1 MLDTQS
7 LNEFQANPW
16 AILPQ
21 YYQALLRAVVSWSV
35 PAEPAAARPAQA
47 SRQSGAVAVLQLAGP
62 IFPRGSALDDL
73 FGPVASAERFA
84 LTMRQAAADPAVGAI
99 VLDIHSPGGS
109 VAGIPEAVAAVR
121 DANAQKP
128 VVAAANHLAASA
140 AYWIASAAREIIVT
154 PAGEVGSIGVFA
166 AHQDISQA
174 LDKAGVKVSLISAGK
189 HKTEGNPYEPLTD
202 EARESIQ
209 ARVNEFYGMFVA
221 DVARGRKTS
230 ADTVRETFGEGRMVG
245 AKQAV
250 SLGMA
255 DGVGDLGDAIRRA
268 GRLAGQAAQAV
279 TAAEAAPAI
288 QAETPP
294 DAELD
299 FRLRRARAIRG

>member
-1 MLDTQS
+1 MLDLQT

-21 YYQALLRAVVSWSV
+21 YYQALLRAVVNWAGQ
-35 PAEPAAARPAQA
+35 PETAAARPAQT

-62 IFPRGSALDDL
+62 IFPRGSVMDEL

-84 LTMRQAAADPAVGAI
+84 LAMRQAAGDSAVDAI

-121 DANAQKP
+121 DANAKKP
-128 VVAAANHLAASA
+128 VVAVANHMAASA

-166 AHQDISQA
+166 AHQDISGA

-202 EARESIQ
+202 EAREAIQ
-209 ARVNEFYGMFVA
+209 DRVNEFYGMFVS

-230 ADTVRETFGEGRMVG
+230 ADTVRGTFGEGRMVG
-245 AKQAV
+245 AKQSV

-255 DGVGDLGDAIRRA
+255 DAVGDLGDAIRRA

-279 TAAEAAPAI
+279 TAVETLPAP
-288 QAETPP
+288 QAETTPS
-294 DAELD
+294 AELD
-299 FRLRRARAIRG
+299 FRQRRARAIRG